1 MLIRLLRRIAGLLLK
16 DRPRSARYGKQPDE
30 FTLRDVEE
38 LPRGHIALMGIAC
51 CANQKAAVAALAA
64 QKLTDL
70 EKLRIL
76 AIVPE
81 AHNEARMVGII
92 RHERDQHLMLQLAL
106 RDDNVEIA
114 LFAASLL
121 TNPFLL
127 RRLQESRL
135 EQVRLYGL
143 GRMLN
148 PDVLARQLGD
158 THPEPKRS
166 RQPLKQRYDVN

>member
-1 MLIRLLRRIAGLLLK
+1 MFIRILRRIAGLFLK

-51 CANQKAAVAALAA
+51 TNQNAAVAALAA

-92 RHERDQHLMLQLAL
+92 RHVRDQHLMLQLAL

-114 LFAASLL
+114 LFAAGLL

-127 RRLQESRL
+127 RRLQESKL
-135 EQVRLYGL
+135 EEVRLHGL

-148 PDVLARQLGD
+148 PDALARQLGD
-158 THPEPKRS
+158 ITPEPKSS
-166 RQPLKQRYDVN
+166 RQLPKQRYDVN